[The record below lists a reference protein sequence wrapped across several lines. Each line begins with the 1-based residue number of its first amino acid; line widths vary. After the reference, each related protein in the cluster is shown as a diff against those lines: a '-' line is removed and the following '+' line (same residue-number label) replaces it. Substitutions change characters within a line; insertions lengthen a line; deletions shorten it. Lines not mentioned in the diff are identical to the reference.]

1 MGNRYCENCGLPVP
15 RKAKI
20 CPECRASLNRADV
33 QNGPCQSVPPQFSD
47 EQHTEHRI
55 NDKKQPN
62 NKIAIFTAI
71 VSIVL
76 FGILIFNVPH
86 KIKNAISR
94 HRENMMVEQNTETTR
109 PKISIPEI
117 SMPEIYIPEIH
128 MPEPPAASF
137 SVESYDIETNQ
148 NGETVL
154 YVNVSYTN
162 DAEDKQCFMTNFK
175 ISVQQEGEDCKQTA
189 LRLDME
195 NHMFDHVQPDET
207 SLISRAFIIDDEKEA
222 LVSVDALF
230 SNVNYVKETVLPNT
244 DGTVSVIK

>member
-1 MGNRYCENCGLPVP
+1 
-15 RKAKI
+15 
-20 CPECRASLNRADV
+20 
-33 QNGPCQSVPPQFSD
+33 
-47 EQHTEHRI
+47 
-55 NDKKQPN
+55 
-62 NKIAIFTAI
+62 
-71 VSIVL
+71 
-76 FGILIFNVPH
+76 
-86 KIKNAISR
+86 
-94 HRENMMVEQNTETTR
+94 
-109 PKISIPEI
+109 
-117 SMPEIYIPEIH
+117 MPEIYIPEIH

-189 LRLDME
+189 LRPDME
-195 NHMFDHVQPDET
+195 NNMFDHVQPDET

-230 SNVNYVKETVLPNT
+230 SNVNYVKETVLPTT